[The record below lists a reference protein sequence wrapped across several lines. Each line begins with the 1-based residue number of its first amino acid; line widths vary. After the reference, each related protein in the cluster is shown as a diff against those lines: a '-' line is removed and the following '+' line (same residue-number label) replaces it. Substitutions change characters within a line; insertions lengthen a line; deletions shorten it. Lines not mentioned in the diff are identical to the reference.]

1 LLKEGFKSLK
11 SFKSFNSSKF
21 TLVALVLMLAGIFLM
36 SSCSNSAESHGENS
50 VPKTPVDP
58 NPEKGTV
65 EVLLYFSDSE
75 AMYLLPERREV
86 SQNNRSLAEIIVN
99 ELIKGPEQEERL
111 QTIPEEAELQL
122 AEVVDGIAYVN
133 FSEEISTEHVGG
145 SAGEIIT
152 IYSIVNT
159 LVELPEIEAVQLL
172 EEGEKKD
179 AIWKHVY
186 TLEPIEADTQM
197 IDPAYR

>member
-1 LLKEGFKSLK
+1 MLKKKRKNGIFI
-11 SFKSFNSSKF
+11 
-21 TLVALVLMLAGIFLM
+21 LVAIILMLIGIFLV
-36 SSCSNSAESHGENS
+36 SSCSDSAENHRENN

-65 EVLLYFSDSE
+65 EVLLYFSGSE

-99 ELIKGPEQEERL
+99 ELIKGPEQEGLL

-133 FSEEISTEHVGG
+133 FSEEISTEHIGG
-145 SAGEIIT
+145 SAGEILT

-179 AIWKHVY
+179 AIWQHVY